1 MLGLP
6 SDNDANT
13 SSDVDECDCFSFGDV
28 SNIDDDNDGDDDDDN
43 KVAGTSPP
51 ASSLLSCVRV
61 IKWVRKISIFNS
73 KQYRVSSITCL
84 SLDSS
89 LSADAGADAAAS
101 VLGGAAG
108 TSGATLEEGA
118 LSTAAGS
125 AAGSAAAPAAYAV
138 VSTRSKTAWNPV
150 NATAASTNVL
160 N

>member
-89 LSADAGADAAAS
+89 LSADAGADD
-101 VLGGAAG
+101 
-108 TSGATLEEGA
+108 
-118 LSTAAGS
+118 
-125 AAGSAAAPAAYAV
+125 
-138 VSTRSKTAWNPV
+138 V
-150 NATAASTNVL
+150 NANSLSPADTDVPLTSCSWCLGLA
-160 N
+160 